1 MSCGGQASV
10 IDALVVVDA
19 NYGGGERFLPEGER
33 ERERERSIEQRRR
46 CGAVD
51 AARGGHKITEPNRR
65 FFRGS
70 VFSSAFTP
78 L

>member
-33 ERERERSIEQRRR
+33 EREREEHRAEEE
-46 CGAVD
+46 VW
-51 AARGGHKITEPNRR
+51 
-65 FFRGS
+65 
-70 VFSSAFTP
+70 SSGCS
-78 L
+78 